1 MAMPTLFLDHYE
13 SPIGTILLVTDK
25 ERRLR
30 ALDFSDHE
38 LRMRRLLQRY
48 YGTDETLAVPAP
60 TAIGDALDAYF
71 GGDLDALSGITCQ
84 TNGSPFQRR
93 VWAALHDIPAG
104 GTMSYARLAAYIG
117 KPAAVRAVGLANGA
131 NPIGIVVPCHRVIG
145 ANGKLTG
152 YGGGV
157 ERKAWLLEHEGAWPA
172 NPGANRAKSA
182 TISVQPSL
190 PL

>member
-1 MAMPTLFLDHYE
+1 MPTLFLDRHE

-30 ALDFSDHE
+30 ALDFADHE
-38 LRMRRLLQRY
+38 PRMRRLLKQH
-48 YGTDETLAVPAP
+48 YGVDETLPVPAP
-60 TAIGDALDAYF
+60 TAIRDALDSYF
-71 GGDLDALSGITCQ
+71 EGDTNALSGIECQ
-84 TNGSPFQRR
+84 TNGSPFQRQ
-93 VWAALHDIPAG
+93 VWTALRDIPAG
-104 GTMSYARLAAYIG
+104 STMSYAKLAAYVG

-131 NPIGIVVPCHRVIG
+131 NPLGIVVPCHRVIG
-145 ANGKLTG
+145 SNGKLTG

-172 NPGANRAKSA
+172 GPGTDRATPA
-182 TISVQPSL
+182 APAAAPYL